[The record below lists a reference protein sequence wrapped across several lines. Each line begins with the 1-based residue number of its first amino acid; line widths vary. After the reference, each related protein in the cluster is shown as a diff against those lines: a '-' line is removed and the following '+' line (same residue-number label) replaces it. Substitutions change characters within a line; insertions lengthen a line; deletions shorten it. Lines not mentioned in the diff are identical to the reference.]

1 MLDQN
6 KMSGKTNAISQAIM
20 PDDEIDLLALFGT
33 LWRGKWWIAL
43 CAFVGLLI
51 GGIYATQVAVPIY
64 SSSTVI
70 AIEDSEPSLIDIQS
84 AVTGVSSESE
94 SINTE
99 IEVIRSRQLMEKVV
113 QDLDLLS
120 DPEFN
125 PTLIDP
131 GLFSLA
137 TIVELVAG
145 PNEPDTDQELLNE
158 AVKRLRERTS
168 VSVKRQTFAITIS
181 VNSEG
186 KVKSE
191 QLANTIAEN
200 YLQDQVRVKF
210 ATLDEGVTWLSERVV
225 ELEIEIEE
233 KDRALKDA
241 AAEADYINI
250 EGLELMNRQVREL
263 RERLIG
269 EKNDAANAAANLVQL
284 RTAVSAQ
291 DVPLVLEATKDPT
304 LRRISEGLSGIELW
318 QEGGVFK
325 TRVELLLARSE
336 TNLERARTQVSSLEE
351 TIASVEIRVDD
362 QARKLG
368 VIQQMSRE
376 LDTVSILYETFL
388 TRLKETTIQQ
398 GIQSPDARVLS
409 KAIIGEKVSPRT
421 VRIGLLTLVLGIIAG
436 AATVLLREM
445 RADTFRNAEDLLSV
459 TGEQVIGQIPLIPME
474 GRQDLLQYL
483 QDKPTSAAVEAV
495 RNLRTSILLSQLD
508 TPPQVIMST
517 STIPG
522 EGKTTQSISLAH
534 NLAGLGKRVLLV
546 EGDIRRRT
554 LDEYFLQEAGDHGI
568 LSVVSGE
575 VSLDEAVM
583 HSDRLNADVLMGQK
597 SKVNAADV
605 FSSDRFN
612 KFLAT
617 LREAYDY
624 IIIDT
629 PPVLVV
635 PDARIIGQSCDA
647 IMYSVKWDSTSKAQ
661 VKAALKELA
670 AVNLNVSGLVL
681 SQVDPKGMKRYGYG
695 ERSGAYGTYGGGYYD
710 D

>member
-20 PDDEIDLLALFGT
+20 PDDEIDLMALFGT

-43 CAFVGLLI
+43 CAFVGLVL
-51 GGIYATQVAVPIY
+51 GGLYATQVAVPIY

-113 QDLDLLS
+113 QDLGLLA

-125 PTLIDP
+125 PTLVEP

-145 PNEPDTDQELLNE
+145 PNEPATDQELLNE

-225 ELEIEIEE
+225 ELEHEIEE

-241 AAEADYINI
+241 AADADYINI

-436 AATVLLREM
+436 AATVLSREM

>member
-6 KMSGKTNAISQAIM
+6 KMSGKTNAISQEIM
-20 PDDEIDLLALFGT
+20 PDDEIDLMALFGT

-51 GGIYATQVAVPIY
+51 GGIYATQIAVPIY

-113 QDLDLLS
+113 QDLGLLS

-125 PTLIDP
+125 PTLIER

-137 TIVELVAG
+137 TIVELLAG
-145 PNEPDTDQELLNE
+145 RNEPVTDQELLNE

-168 VSVKRQTFAITIS
+168 VNVKRQTFAITIS
-181 VNSEG
+181 VKSEG
-186 KVKSE
+186 KAKSE

-241 AAEADYINI
+241 AADADYINI

-269 EKNDAANAAANLVQL
+269 EKNDAENAAANLAQL

-304 LRRISEGLSGIELW
+304 LRRISEGLSGAELW
-318 QEGGVFK
+318 QENDAFR
-325 TRVELLLARSE
+325 TRVELLLARSD

-351 TIASVEIRVDD
+351 TIASVELRVDD

-409 KAIIGEKVSPRT
+409 KAIIGEKISPRT
-421 VRIGLLTLVLGIIAG
+421 ARIGLLTLVLGIIAG
-436 AATVLLREM
+436 AASVLLREM

-459 TGEQVIGQIPLIPME
+459 TGEQVIGQIPLIPM
-474 GRQDLLQYL
+474 GARQDLLQYL

-534 NLAGLGKRVLLV
+534 NLAGLGKKVLLV

-554 LDEYFLQEAGDHGI
+554 LDEYFVQKAGDHGI

-575 VSLDEAVM
+575 VLLEKAVM
-583 HSDRLNADVLMGQK
+583 HSERLNADVLMGQK

-605 FSSDRFN
+605 FSSDKFI
-612 KFLAT
+612 KFLEAG
-617 LREAYDY
+617 RETYDY